1 MPTLRLIATVI
12 GLHSMNELL
21 DVLGGIVEELASL
34 LLGED
39 RARLFGMLVLG
50 DVDMLMGM
58 KMLVLMIVVL
68 VMVLDQVGIM
78 VMVIL
83 MLVLLDLEGAVW
95 ESKTNNGWCCAERNE
110 R

>member
-1 MPTLRLIATVI
+1 MPALRLIATVI

-21 DVLGGIVEELASL
+21 NVLGGIVKELAGL
-34 LLGED
+34 LLSED

-68 VMVLDQVGIM
+68 VVVLDQVGIL
-78 VMVIL
+78 VIVVL
-83 MLVLLDLEGAVW
+83 MIDPQW
-95 ESKTNNGWCCAERNE
+95 DNKTNNSRCCAERNE